1 MVTPNEEPAAIQA
14 PLPESPPDT
23 SGDEFVAEVNPLIA
37 EADRL
42 NNIPDVDI
50 SGEPEPSTE
59 SSDSG
64 LATTTEG
71 SPENTATTTETTE
84 EVPAPN
90 VEVPPEQ
97 TTTQPTQMSD
107 QELLELRRQAAEYEL
122 VRQRAAIQQQEAQL
136 RRQLESQGVE
146 PEDAQKQAQS
156 YLQSQKSQQDLMR
169 QGEEY
174 GKFLIAKQNAAE
186 HFATKYELQL
196 SDLSILKQAENEQ
209 IMEQLAKEI
218 QERRKMESRLA
229 EFEKSQV
236 PAQQFDNSQ
245 GAPEVASS
253 DGNWLDRYNA
263 GDRSPN
269 AVAAAK
275 RVMGIK

>member
-1 MVTPNEEPAAIQA
+1 MVTPNQEPEPEAVQA

-23 SGDEFVAEVNPLIA
+23 GGDEFVAEVNPLIA
-37 EADRL
+37 ETDRL

-71 SPENTATTTETTE
+71 SPENTTTTTETTE
-84 EVPAPN
+84 ETPAPN
-90 VEVPPEQ
+90 VEAPPQ
-97 TTTQPTQMSD
+97 QQLQLTPQQL
-107 QELLELRRQAAEYEL
+107 QELQRQALEYEQ
-122 VRQRAAIQQQEAQL
+122 VRQKAAVQQQQTQIQK
-136 RRQLESQGVE
+136 QLESQGAS
-146 PEDAQKQAQS
+146 PEEAFKEAQQYVSSQNAQRDLVKQADQ
-156 YLQSQKSQQDLMR
+156 YGQQLV
-169 QGEEY
+169 
-174 GKFLIAKQNAAE
+174 AKQNAAE

-196 SDLSILKQAENEQ
+196 TDLNVLKQAETPE

-218 QERRKMESRLA
+218 QGRRKMESRLA

-275 RVMGIK
+275 RVMGIQ